1 MIINDLEN
9 SRRKI
14 ISTEHGGRYG
24 TPSLISPTKIHPS
37 KKTDCSGE
45 AAAFAGF
52 SPPVRFDGPSAHVMI
67 PSIIAVKRSFEILSD
82 RRSLG
87 EMQSGSSD
95 RKLLTRE
102 AIAPPILHR
111 KVPLLPLPP
120 AHDGHSYIPFENL
133 QAHASSIIHI
143 FGVRWDL
150 QKRESLVDYAEY

>member
-24 TPSLISPTKIHPS
+24 TPSSISPTRKHPT
-37 KKTDCSGE
+37 KNFNSGDE

-52 SPPVRFDGPSAHVMI
+52 SQSVRFDKPSAHVVI

-87 EMQSGSSD
+87 EMQSSSSD

-102 AIAPPILHR
+102 TIVPPILPR
-111 KVPLLPLPP
+111 KVPILPLPP
-120 AHDGHSYIPFENL
+120 ADDGHSYIPFENL

-143 FGVRWDL
+143 LGVRWDL
-150 QKRESLVDYAEY
+150 QKC